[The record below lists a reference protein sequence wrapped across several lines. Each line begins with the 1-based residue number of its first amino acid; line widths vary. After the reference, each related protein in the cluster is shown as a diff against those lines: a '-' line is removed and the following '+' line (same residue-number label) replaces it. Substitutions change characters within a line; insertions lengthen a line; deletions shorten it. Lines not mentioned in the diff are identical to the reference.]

1 MNIKLKRMMHTFLGC
16 SLAVSMYLPCT
27 HVYATDTVDSLQQKT
42 NELSGELSQ
51 VNEDLSSLS
60 SELDFTISKVEST
73 AKAIELTKV
82 SLADAQAKELQ
93 QYNDMKLRIKYIYES
108 GDLSFLEL
116 LFSAEDMTDL
126 LNKADFIQNISS
138 YDRKM
143 LDELHNTKIE
153 IENQRAL
160 LEDEKNAL
168 VTLQT
173 QLNQK
178 CSDLQTKLA
187 STSTELSN
195 YSDQLSRAKIAAEA
209 AAKAAEEQ
217 QRLEQQQLAQ
227 QQEQQT
233 QQEQQETAP
242 DPSGTEQPV
251 TPPATPDPEPQQPDS
266 GNQNSPSGT
275 SLGVFKISHYCPC
288 PICCGEFSNGI
299 TASGTTAQAG
309 RTIAVD
315 PSLIPLGS
323 SVLING
329 QAYIAEDTGGAIKG
343 NRIDVFVSTHS
354 EALANGVYYAE
365 VILQ

>member
-1 MNIKLKRMMHTFLGC
+1 MNTKVKRMMRTLLSC
-16 SLAVSMYLPCT
+16 TLAVSMYLPCT
-27 HVYATDTVDSLQQKT
+27 NVYATDTVDSLEKKT
-42 NELSGELSQ
+42 NELSSELSK
-51 VNEDLSSLS
+51 VNEELSSLS
-60 SELDFTISKVEST
+60 SELDSTISKVEST
-73 AKAIELTKV
+73 ANAIELTKV
-82 SLADAQAKELQ
+82 SLADAQAKEAQ
-93 QYNDMKLRIKYIYES
+93 QYSDMKLRIKYMYEA

-143 LDELHNTKIE
+143 LDELHNTKLE
-153 IENQRAL
+153 IENQQAL
-160 LEDEKNAL
+160 LEDEKEAL

-173 QLNQK
+173 QMDQK
-178 CSDLQTKLA
+178 CSDLQAKAA

-195 YSDQLSRAKIAAEA
+195 YSDQLARAKAAAEA

-217 QRLEQQQLAQ
+217 QRLEQELAQ
-227 QQEQQT
+227 QQQQ
-233 QQEQQETAP
+233 QQQPTPEP
-242 DPSGTEQPV
+242 DVPDQPV
-251 TPPATPDPEPQQPDS
+251 TPPVDPDPSPQLPDS
-266 GNQNSPSGT
+266 GNTTPPSGT
-275 SLGVFKISHYCPC
+275 SLGVFKITHYCAC
-288 PICCGEFSNGI
+288 SICCGEYSNGI

-323 SVLING
+323 SVVING
-329 QAYIAEDTGGAIKG
+329 HTYTAEDTGGAIKG
-343 NRIDVFVSTHS
+343 NRIDIFVSSHS